1 MSAKQV
7 SSGYILWKTGP
18 EPVRHS
24 HSGERRLLTAAPALE
39 WSNPAQTGSFIGL
52 GYTPPSAVWG
62 EQAPSASAHSK
73 EIPGDSVE
81 KIRLPSRLLQRDSRE

>member
-18 EPVRHS
+18 EPIRHS

-52 GYTPPSAVWG
+52 GYTPSSAVWG
-62 EQAPSASAHSK
+62 RT
-73 EIPGDSVE
+73 DS
-81 KIRLPSRLLQRDSRE
+81 LSQCPFQRDFQG

>member
-7 SSGYILWKTGP
+7 SSGYILWKTDP

-24 HSGERRLLTAAPALE
+24 HSGERRLLTITPALE

-52 GYTPPSAVWG
+52 GYTPSSAVWG
-62 EQAPSASAHSK
+62 EQTSSASARSK
-73 EIPGDSVE
+73 ETPGE
-81 KIRLPSRLLQRDSRE
+81 

>member
-7 SSGYILWKTGP
+7 SSGYILWKTDP

-39 WSNPAQTGSFIGL
+39 WSNLIQAEFYQAGEYAAVGSM
-52 GYTPPSAVWG
+52 G
-62 EQAPSASAHSK
+62 EN
-73 EIPGDSVE
+73 
-81 KIRLPSRLLQRDSRE
+81 RLPRPVPIPKRFSGIVR